1 MVVLMLNTIEE
12 AIEDLKKGK
21 TIIVVDD
28 ENRENEGDLVALAE
42 HATPETINF
51 MATYGRGLIC
61 TPITEELA
69 QKLDL
74 HAMVANN
81 TDNHQTAFTVSID
94 HISTTTGISAYERST
109 TILKMID
116 DDAKKE
122 DFRRPGHVFP
132 LIAKKNGVL
141 ERQGH
146 TEAAVD
152 LARIAGSF
160 PAGVICE
167 IMGDDGKMSRL
178 DDLLKFAKIHD
189 LKIISIEELVRYRFR
204 NEVVVSRA
212 ASVNMPT
219 TFGNFRM
226 IGYENDVDGL
236 EHVALVKGDI
246 HEGETPLVRIH
257 SACLTGDVFHSKR
270 CDCGP
275 QLEKSLEMI
284 EKEGKGVLLYMQQ
297 EGRGIGLINKLKA
310 YALQEQGFDTV
321 EANLKLGFPA
331 ELRDYALSAQ
341 MLKDLG
347 ITKIR
352 LMTNN
357 PEKIEGIEKYGIQ
370 VVERVPIKIEPNN
383 ANAFYLKT
391 KREKMH
397 HFI

>member
-12 AIEDLKKGK
+12 AIEELKKGK

-61 TPITEELA
+61 TPIIEELA

-152 LARIAGSF
+152 LARSAGSF

-178 DDLLKFAKIHD
+178 DDLLKFAKVHD

>member
-1 MVVLMLNTIEE
+1 MLNTIEE
-12 AIEDLKKGK
+12 ALKDLKEGK
-21 TIIVVDD
+21 CIIVVDD
-28 ENRENEGDLVALAE
+28 ENRENEGDLVAIAE
-42 HATPETINF
+42 FATPENINF

-69 QKLDL
+69 EKLDL
-74 HAMVANN
+74 HAMVSNN

-94 HISTTTGISAYERST
+94 HVDTTTGISAFERSH
-109 TILKMID
+109 TILKMLEKG
-116 DDAKKE
+116 AKPS

-132 LIAKKNGVL
+132 LIAKPKGVL

-152 LARIAGSF
+152 LAKICGRI

-167 IMGDDGKMSRL
+167 IMGDDGRMSRL
-178 DDLLKFAKIHD
+178 DDLLEFAKKHE
-189 LKIISIEELVRYRFR
+189 LKIISIEDLVRYRYR
-204 NEVVVSRA
+204 HEMVIERA
-212 ASVNMPT
+212 ATVNMPT
-219 TFGNFRM
+219 SYGDFVM
-226 IGYENDVDGL
+226 IGYENELDGM

-246 HEGETPLVRIH
+246 TPNDIPLVRVH
-257 SACLTGDVFHSKR
+257 SSCLTGDIFHSKR

-284 EKEGKGVLLYMQQ
+284 EQEGKGILLYMQQ

-310 YALQEQGFDTV
+310 YELQEQGYDTV
-321 EANLKLGFPA
+321 DANIKLGFPA

-347 ITKIR
+347 VTKIR

-357 PEKIEGIEKYGIQ
+357 PEKISGIEKYGIE
-370 VVERVPIKIEPNN
+370 VVERVPIEIEPNHI
-383 ANAFYLKT
+383 NAFYLKT
-391 KREKMH
+391 KKERMH
-397 HFI
+397 HLI

>member
-1 MVVLMLNTIEE
+1 MVVEMLNTIEE

-42 HATPETINF
+42 RATPEVINF

-69 QKLDL
+69 EKLDL
-74 HAMVANN
+74 HAMVAHN

-94 HISTTTGISAYERST
+94 HVSTTTGISAYERST
-109 TILKMID
+109 TILKLLEP
-116 DDAKKE
+116 DAKKS

-152 LARIAGSF
+152 LARIAGAF

-167 IMGDDGKMSRL
+167 IMGDDGRMSRL
-178 DDLLKFAKIHD
+178 DDLMKFARKHD
-189 LKIISIEELVRYRFR
+189 LKIISIEDLVRYRFR
-204 NEVVVSRA
+204 TEMLVKRA
-212 ASVNMPT
+212 ASVKMPT
-219 TFGNFRM
+219 TFGNFQM
-226 IGYENDVDGL
+226 IGYENDIDGL
-236 EHVALVKGDI
+236 EHVALVKGNI
-246 HEGETPLVRIH
+246 QEEEAPLVRIH

-284 EKEGKGVLLYMQQ
+284 EQEGKGVLLYMQQ

-310 YALQEQGFDTV
+310 YALQEQGLDTV

-357 PEKIEGIEKYGIQ
+357 PEKIEGIEKYGIK
-370 VVERVPIKIEPNN
+370 VVERVPIIIKPNT

>member
-1 MVVLMLNTIEE
+1 MLNTIEE

-69 QKLDL
+69 KKLDL
-74 HAMVANN
+74 HTMVANN

-178 DDLLKFAKIHD
+178 DDLLKFAKVHD

>member
-1 MVVLMLNTIEE
+1 MLNTIEE

-42 HATPETINF
+42 HATPEVINF

-69 QKLDL
+69 EKLDL
-74 HAMVANN
+74 HAMVAHN

-94 HISTTTGISAYERST
+94 HVSTTTGISAYERST
-109 TILKMID
+109 TILKMLEA
-116 DDAKKE
+116 DAEKS

-152 LARIAGSF
+152 LARIAGAF

-167 IMGDDGKMSRL
+167 IMGDDGRMSRL
-178 DDLLKFAKIHD
+178 DDLLKFAEVHD

-204 NEVVVSRA
+204 NEKVVKRA
-212 ASVNMPT
+212 ASVKMPT
-219 TFGNFRM
+219 TYGDFQM
-226 IGYENDVDGL
+226 IGYENEIDGL
-236 EHVALVKGDI
+236 EHVALVKGNILED
-246 HEGETPLVRIH
+246 EAPLVRIH

-284 EKEGKGVLLYMQQ
+284 ENEGKGVLLYMQQ

-310 YALQEQGFDTV
+310 YALQEQGLDTV

-357 PEKIEGIEKYGIQ
+357 PEKIEGIEKYGIK
-370 VVERVPIKIEPNN
+370 VVERVPIIIQPNQIN
-383 ANAFYLKT
+383 AYYLKT

>member
-1 MVVLMLNTIEE
+1 MLNTIEE

-42 HATPETINF
+42 HATPEVINF

-69 QKLDL
+69 EKLDL
-74 HAMVANN
+74 HAMVVHN

-94 HISTTTGISAYERST
+94 HVSTTTGISAFERST
-109 TILKMID
+109 TILKMLEP
-116 DDAKKE
+116 DATKS

-152 LARIAGSF
+152 LARIAGVF

-167 IMGDDGKMSRL
+167 IMGDDGRMSRL
-178 DDLLKFAKIHD
+178 DDLLKFAEVHD

-204 NEVVVSRA
+204 TEMLVKRA

-219 TFGNFRM
+219 TFGNFQM
-226 IGYENDVDGL
+226 IGYENDIDGL
-236 EHVALVKGDI
+236 EHVALVKGEIRED
-246 HEGETPLVRIH
+246 EAPLVRIH

-284 EKEGKGVLLYMQQ
+284 EQEGKGVLLYMQQ

-310 YALQEQGFDTV
+310 YALQEQGLDTV

-357 PEKIEGIEKYGIQ
+357 PEKIEGIEKYGIK
-370 VVERVPIKIEPNN
+370 VVERVPIIIKPNT

>member
-1 MVVLMLNTIEE
+1 MLNTIEE
-12 AIEDLKKGK
+12 AIEELKKGK
-21 TIIVVDD
+21 PIIVVDD

-42 HATPETINF
+42 HATPDVINF

-69 QKLDL
+69 EKLDL
-74 HAMVANN
+74 HPMVSNN

-109 TILKMID
+109 TILKMIEK
-116 DDAKKE
+116 DAKKS

-132 LIAKKNGVL
+132 LVARKNGVL
-141 ERQGH
+141 KRQGH

-152 LARIAGSF
+152 LARIAGAF

-167 IMGDDGKMSRL
+167 IMGDDGKMRRL
-178 DDLLKFAKIHD
+178 DDLMKFAKEHD

-204 NEVVVSRA
+204 NEMVVKRA
-212 ASVNMPT
+212 ASVKMPT
-219 TFGNFRM
+219 AYGNFQM
-226 IGYENDVDGL
+226 IGYENEIDGL
-236 EHVALVKGDI
+236 EHVALVKGNIQQD
-246 HEGETPLVRIH
+246 EAPLVRIH
-257 SACLTGDVFHSKR
+257 SSCLTGDVFHSKR

-275 QLEKSLEMI
+275 QLEKALEMI
-284 EKEGKGVLLYMQQ
+284 EQEGKGVLLYMQQ

-310 YALQEQGFDTV
+310 YALQEQGLDTV

-331 ELRDYALSAQ
+331 EMRDYALSAQ

-370 VVERVPIKIEPNN
+370 VVERVPIIIKPNKI
-383 ANAFYLKT
+383 NAFYLKT
-391 KREKMH
+391 KKEKMH

>member
-1 MVVLMLNTIEE
+1 MLNTIEE

-42 HATPETINF
+42 HATPEVINF

-69 QKLDL
+69 EKLDL
-74 HAMVANN
+74 HAMVAHN

-94 HISTTTGISAYERST
+94 HVSTTTGISAYERST
-109 TILKMID
+109 TILKMLEA
-116 DDAKKE
+116 DAEKS

-152 LARIAGSF
+152 LARIAGAF

-167 IMGDDGKMSRL
+167 IMGDDGRMSRL
-178 DDLLKFAKIHD
+178 DDLLKFAEVHD

-204 NEVVVSRA
+204 NEKVVKRA
-212 ASVNMPT
+212 ASVKMPT
-219 TFGNFRM
+219 TYGDFQM
-226 IGYENDVDGL
+226 IGYENEIDGL
-236 EHVALVKGDI
+236 EHVALVKGNIRED
-246 HEGETPLVRIH
+246 EASLVRIH

-284 EKEGKGVLLYMQQ
+284 ENEGKGVLLYMQQ

-310 YALQEQGFDTV
+310 YALQEQGLDTV

-357 PEKIEGIEKYGIQ
+357 PEKIEGIEKYGIK
-370 VVERVPIKIEPNN
+370 VVERVPIIIQPNQIN
-383 ANAFYLKT
+383 AYYLKT

>member
-1 MVVLMLNTIEE
+1 MLNTIEE
-12 AIEDLKKGK
+12 ALADLKQGK

-28 ENRENEGDLVALAE
+28 ENRENEGDLVALADF
-42 HATPETINF
+42 ATPETINF
-51 MATYGRGLIC
+51 MATHGRGLIC

-69 QKLDL
+69 KKLDL

-109 TILKMID
+109 TILKMLED
-116 DDAKKE
+116 NAKPS

-132 LIAKKNGVL
+132 LIAKNNGVL

-152 LARIAGSF
+152 FARLCGKF

-178 DDLLKFAKIHD
+178 DDLLDYAKVHD
-189 LKIISIEELVRYRFR
+189 LKIVSIEDLVRYRFQH
-204 NEVVVSRA
+204 ELVVTRA

-219 TFGNFRM
+219 TFGDFRM
-226 IGYENDVDGL
+226 IGYENDIDGL
-236 EHVALVKGDI
+236 EHVALVKGKI
-246 HEGETPLVRIH
+246 EEEEAPLVRIH

-270 CDCGP
+270 CDCGT
-275 QLEKSLEMI
+275 QLDKSLQMI
-284 EKEGKGVLLYMQQ
+284 EEEGKGVLLYMQQ
-297 EGRGIGLINKLKA
+297 EGRGIGLINKLRA

-321 EANLKLGFPA
+321 DANLKLGFPA

-347 ITKIR
+347 IQKIR

-357 PEKIEGIEKYGIQ
+357 PEKIAGIEKYGIQ
-370 VVERVPIKIEPNN
+370 VVERVPINIKPNKV
-383 ANAFYLKT
+383 NAFYLKT
-391 KREKMH
+391 KKEKMKH
-397 HFI
+397 LI

>member
-1 MVVLMLNTIEE
+1 MLNTIEE
-12 AIEDLKKGK
+12 AIEDLKKRK

-42 HATPETINF
+42 HATPEVINF

-69 QKLDL
+69 EKLDL
-74 HAMVANN
+74 HAMVAHN

-94 HISTTTGISAYERST
+94 HVSTTTGISAFERST
-109 TILKMID
+109 TILKMLEP
-116 DDAKKE
+116 DATKS

-152 LARIAGSF
+152 LARIAGVF

-167 IMGDDGKMSRL
+167 IMGDDGRMSRL
-178 DDLLKFAKIHD
+178 DDLLKFAEVHD

-204 NEVVVSRA
+204 TEMLVKRA

-219 TFGNFRM
+219 TFGNFQI
-226 IGYENDVDGL
+226 IGYENDIDGL
-236 EHVALVKGDI
+236 EHVALVKGEIRED
-246 HEGETPLVRIH
+246 EAPLVRIH

-284 EKEGKGVLLYMQQ
+284 EQEGKGVLLYMQQ

-310 YALQEQGFDTV
+310 YALQEQGLDTV

-357 PEKIEGIEKYGIQ
+357 PEKIEGIEKYGIK
-370 VVERVPIKIEPNN
+370 VVERVPIIIKPNT

>member
-1 MVVLMLNTIEE
+1 MLNTIEE

-61 TPITEELA
+61 TPIIEELA

-178 DDLLKFAKIHD
+178 DDLLKFAKVHD

>member
-1 MVVLMLNTIEE
+1 MVVDMLNTIEE

-42 HATPETINF
+42 HATPEVINF

-69 QKLDL
+69 EKLDL
-74 HAMVANN
+74 HAMVAHN

-94 HISTTTGISAYERST
+94 HVSTTTGISAYERST
-109 TILKMID
+109 TILKMLEA
-116 DDAKKE
+116 DAEKS

-152 LARIAGSF
+152 LARIAGAF

-167 IMGDDGKMSRL
+167 IMGDDGRMSRL
-178 DDLLKFAKIHD
+178 DDLLKFAEVHD

-204 NEVVVSRA
+204 NEKVVKRA
-212 ASVNMPT
+212 ASVKMPT
-219 TFGNFRM
+219 TYGDFQM
-226 IGYENDVDGL
+226 IGYENEIDGL
-236 EHVALVKGDI
+236 EHVALVKGNIRED
-246 HEGETPLVRIH
+246 EAPLVRIH

-284 EKEGKGVLLYMQQ
+284 ENEGKGVLLYMQQ

-310 YALQEQGFDTV
+310 YALQEQGLDTV

-357 PEKIEGIEKYGIQ
+357 PEKIEGIEKYGIK
-370 VVERVPIKIEPNN
+370 VVERVPIIIQPNQIN
-383 ANAFYLKT
+383 AYYLKT

>member
-1 MVVLMLNTIEE
+1 M
-12 AIEDLKKGK
+12 
-21 TIIVVDD
+21 VDD

-42 HATPETINF
+42 HATPEVINF

-69 QKLDL
+69 EKLDL
-74 HAMVANN
+74 HAMVAHN

-94 HISTTTGISAYERST
+94 HVSTTTGISAYERST
-109 TILKMID
+109 TILKMLEA
-116 DDAKKE
+116 DAEKS

-152 LARIAGSF
+152 LARIAGAF

-167 IMGDDGKMSRL
+167 IMGDDGRMSRL
-178 DDLLKFAKIHD
+178 DDLLKFAEVHD

-204 NEVVVSRA
+204 NEKVVKRA
-212 ASVNMPT
+212 ASVKMPT
-219 TFGNFRM
+219 TYGDFQM
-226 IGYENDVDGL
+226 IGYENEIDGL
-236 EHVALVKGDI
+236 EHVALVKGNIRED
-246 HEGETPLVRIH
+246 EAPLVRIH

-284 EKEGKGVLLYMQQ
+284 ENEGKGVLLYMQQ

-310 YALQEQGFDTV
+310 YALQEQGLDTV

-357 PEKIEGIEKYGIQ
+357 PEKIEGIEKYGIK
-370 VVERVPIKIEPNN
+370 VVERVPIIIQPNQIN
-383 ANAFYLKT
+383 AYYLKT

>member
-1 MVVLMLNTIEE
+1 MLNTIEE

-42 HATPETINF
+42 HATPEVINF

-61 TPITEELA
+61 IPITEELA
-69 QKLDL
+69 EKLDL
-74 HAMVANN
+74 HAMVAHN

-94 HISTTTGISAYERST
+94 HVSTTTGISAYERST
-109 TILKMID
+109 TILKMLEA
-116 DDAKKE
+116 DAEKS

-152 LARIAGSF
+152 LARIAGAF

-167 IMGDDGKMSRL
+167 IMGDDGRMSRL
-178 DDLLKFAKIHD
+178 DDLLKFAEVHD

-204 NEVVVSRA
+204 NEKVVKRA
-212 ASVNMPT
+212 ASVKMPT
-219 TFGNFRM
+219 TYGDFQM
-226 IGYENDVDGL
+226 IGYENEIDGL
-236 EHVALVKGDI
+236 EHVALVKGNIRED
-246 HEGETPLVRIH
+246 EAPLVRIH

-284 EKEGKGVLLYMQQ
+284 ENEGKGVLLYMQQ

-310 YALQEQGFDTV
+310 YALQEQGLDTV

-357 PEKIEGIEKYGIQ
+357 PEKIEGIEKYGIK
-370 VVERVPIKIEPNN
+370 VVERVPIIIQPNQIN
-383 ANAFYLKT
+383 AYYLKT

>member
-61 TPITEELA
+61 TPIIEELA

-178 DDLLKFAKIHD
+178 DDLLKFAKVHD

>member
-12 AIEDLKKGK
+12 AIEELKKGK

-61 TPITEELA
+61 TPIIEELA

-178 DDLLKFAKIHD
+178 DDLLKFAKVHD

>member
-1 MVVLMLNTIEE
+1 MLNTIEE

-42 HATPETINF
+42 HATPEVINF

-69 QKLDL
+69 EKLDL
-74 HAMVANN
+74 HAMVAHN

-94 HISTTTGISAYERST
+94 HVSTTTGISAYERST
-109 TILKMID
+109 TILKMLEA
-116 DDAKKE
+116 DAEKS

-152 LARIAGSF
+152 LARIAGAF

-167 IMGDDGKMSRL
+167 IMGDDGRMSRL
-178 DDLLKFAKIHD
+178 DDLLKFAEVHD

-204 NEVVVSRA
+204 NEKVVKRA
-212 ASVNMPT
+212 ASVKMPT
-219 TFGNFRM
+219 TYGDFQM
-226 IGYENDVDGL
+226 IGYENEIDGL
-236 EHVALVKGDI
+236 EHVALVKGNIRED
-246 HEGETPLVRIH
+246 EAPLVRIH

-284 EKEGKGVLLYMQQ
+284 ENEGKGVLLYMQQ

-310 YALQEQGFDTV
+310 YALQEQGLDTV

-357 PEKIEGIEKYGIQ
+357 PEKIEGIEKYGIKM
-370 VVERVPIKIEPNN
+370 VERVPIIIQPNQIN
-383 ANAFYLKT
+383 AYYLKT

>member
-69 QKLDL
+69 KKLDL

-178 DDLLKFAKIHD
+178 DDLLKFAKAHD

>member
-1 MVVLMLNTIEE
+1 MLNTIEE
-12 AIEDLKKGK
+12 AVEDLKKGK

-42 HATPETINF
+42 HATPEVINF

-61 TPITEELA
+61 TPITQELA
-69 QKLDL
+69 EKLDL

-94 HISTTTGISAYERST
+94 HVSTTTGISAYERST
-109 TILKMID
+109 TILKLIEEG
-116 DDAKKE
+116 AKKS

-141 ERQGH
+141 ERRGH

-178 DDLLKFAKIHD
+178 DDLLKFAKEHD
-189 LKIISIEELVRYRFR
+189 LKIISIEDLVRYRFR
-204 NEVVVSRA
+204 NEMVVRRV
-212 ASVNMPT
+212 ASVKMPT
-219 TFGNFRM
+219 TFGNFQM
-226 IGYENDVDGL
+226 IGYENDIDGL
-236 EHVALVKGDI
+236 EHVALVKGNIYED
-246 HEGETPLVRIH
+246 EAPLVRIH

-284 EKEGKGVLLYMQQ
+284 EKEGKGVVLYMQQ

-357 PEKIEGIEKYGIQ
+357 PEKIEGIEKYGIK
-370 VVERVPIKIEPNN
+370 VVERVPIIIKPNKS
-383 ANAFYLKT
+383 NAFYLQT
-391 KREKMH
+391 KKEKMH